1 MDKPRTW
8 LLLAGFLL
16 LSAACTPP
24 PVPILEELPPL
35 RLDSDTAFDPNSL
48 KQDIRRLPYTEERG
62 FPEYII
68 GPGDV
73 LRITLREVQL
83 TTEIE
88 TVRPDS
94 NISFALVENIRAG
107 GRTLKQLD
115 DVLTQQVALFLR
127 DPKVDI
133 KVEEFNSKKVSLL
146 GAVESISTA
155 EGQTGQGQYP
165 LKKRTRVLDLI
176 LQAGGTTQDAQLD
189 RVQLVRDGKTHV
201 LDLLSALSGNQSHNV
216 VLQAEDIVR
225 VPGFGQLNKRV
236 VVLGE
241 VKNPNVYFLTEEASL
256 LDAMGQAGG
265 MISSALRDDVRV
277 IRNTGEG
284 AEMFSI
290 NFDRITHDLDL
301 RQNIALANNDIVYI
315 PRSFVGDVSD
325 VIGKIRPLME
335 VMLIP
340 ASFRDLYTTGG
351 GMRLDTGDPPESSG
365 STIFTQPLP
374 GTGGV
379 SGGVAGKAVVP
390 EDEGENKGDKR
401 EDKEG
406 TEE

>member
-8 LLLAGFLL
+8 LALTGALL
-16 LSAACTPP
+16 LSVACTPP
-24 PVPILEELPPL
+24 QVPILEELPPL
-35 RLDSDTAFDPNSL
+35 RRDSDTAFDPNLL
-48 KQDIRRLPYTEERG
+48 KQDLLRLPFTEERG
-62 FPEYII
+62 FPEYVI
-68 GPGDV
+68 GPEDV
-73 LRITLREVQL
+73 LRITLREIQL

-94 NISFALVENIRAG
+94 NISFLLVENIRAA

-115 DVLTQQVALFLR
+115 DVLTQEVALFLR

-155 EGQTGQGQYP
+155 EEQTGQGQYA
-165 LKKRTRVLDLI
+165 LKKKTTVLDLI

-189 RVQLVRDGKTHV
+189 RVQLVRDGETYV
-201 LDLLSALSGNQSHNV
+201 LDLLRALSGDQSHNV

-225 VPGFGQLNKRV
+225 VPGSGQLNKRV

-277 IRNTGEG
+277 IRNTGER

-290 NFDRITHDLDL
+290 NFDSITHDLDL

-325 VIGKIRPLME
+325 VIDKIRPLME

-365 STIFTQPLP
+365 GTIFTQPLP
-374 GTGGV
+374 GTGAV

-390 EDEGENKGDKR
+390 EVEEENKGDKR

-406 TEE
+406 TGE